1 MCLLTVAVGACAPSR
16 ASIVAPGDDL
26 ERYVAAIRR
35 QATTLPEPPPSTTR
49 AARIEDTDAALRE
62 ARLRLEVAP
71 TGSNHR
77 TLADLYASHGIFDA
91 AYDHFTAALAL
102 NPRDSGAY
110 DGRARVWRDWGQPA
124 LGMNDVHRA
133 IYYAP
138 TSAAPLN
145 TLGTLLL
152 RLGLV
157 ADARRAFADALDT
170 DPAASYALNNLC
182 YADIIR
188 DAPGAVATC
197 SRAHTAQPA
206 AGVTRTNL
214 ALAFVLAGEVPQALR
229 LMARA
234 GSPALAP
241 YDLGTALMALG
252 HYPAA
257 ARAFDQAV
265 VLSPEFT
272 VAADRALQARTL
284 ATMGPTEAR
293 R

>member
-1 MCLLTVAVGACAPSR
+1 MCLLTAAVGACAPPR
-16 ASIVAPGDDL
+16 ASIVAPSDDL
-26 ERYVAAIRR
+26 ERYVAAVRR
-35 QATTLPEPPPSTTR
+35 QATTLPEPPATTR
-49 AARIEDTDAALRE
+49 AATFEDTDAALRE

-77 TLADLYASHGIFDA
+77 ALADIYARRGVFDA
-91 AYDHFTAALAL
+91 AYDHFTAALTL
-102 NPRDSGAY
+102 DPRDSAAY

-124 LGMNDVHRA
+124 LGMNDAHRA
-133 IYYAP
+133 VYYAP

-145 TLGTLLL
+145 TLGTLML

-157 ADARRAFADALDT
+157 TDAQRTFAAALET
-170 DPAASYALNNLC
+170 DPAASYARNNLC
-182 YADIIR
+182 YVDIVQN
-188 DAPGAVATC
+188 APAALDSCT
-197 SRAHTAQPA
+197 RAQAAQPDA
-206 AGVTRTNL
+206 VVTRTNL
-214 ALAFVLAGEVPQALR
+214 AMALVLAGDVPQALR
-229 LMARA
+229 LMARS

-265 VLSPEFT
+265 ALSPEFV

-284 ATMGPTEAR
+284 ATLAPAGVR